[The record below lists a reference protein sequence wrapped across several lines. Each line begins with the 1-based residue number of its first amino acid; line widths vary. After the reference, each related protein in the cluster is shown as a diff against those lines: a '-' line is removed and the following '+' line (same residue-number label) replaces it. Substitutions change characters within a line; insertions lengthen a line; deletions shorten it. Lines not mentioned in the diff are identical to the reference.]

1 MIIDG
6 KGLVDKIRPQV
17 NEVDCAT
24 INQCIQRNEPV
35 LFIDIREPKET
46 ASGYAVDSLLVPR
59 GVLEMQLASLPLYK
73 SLVSGLPSEEQL
85 PIYLICRSGARSVLA
100 AASLQQMGYKNVH
113 SVAGGFM
120 AWQSQGF
127 AVKSE

>member
-17 NEVDCAT
+17 KEVDCAT
-24 INQCIQRNEPV
+24 INQCIQTNEPV

-59 GVLEMQLASLPLYK
+59 GVLEMQLANLSLYK

-100 AASLQQMGYKNVH
+100 AASLQQMGYKNVY

>member
-6 KGLVDKIRPQV
+6 KGLVDKLRPQV

-24 INQCIQRNEPV
+24 INQCLEEKKAL
-35 LFIDIREPKET
+35 LFIDIRETKET
-46 ASGYAVDSLLVPR
+46 ALGYPVESQLVPR
-59 GVLEMQLASLPLYK
+59 GVLEMQLTSLPQYQ
-73 SLVSGLPSEEQL
+73 SLVSQLPAAEQL

-100 AASLQQMGYKNVH
+100 AASLQQMGFQKVY

-127 AVKSE
+127 AVQSE

>member
-73 SLVSGLPSEEQL
+73 SLVSGVPSEEQL

>member
-6 KGLVDKIRPQV
+6 KELVDKLRSQV

-24 INQCIQRNEPV
+24 VNQCLQEKKAV
-35 LFIDIREPKET
+35 LFIDIREAKET
-46 ASGYAVDSLLVPR
+46 GLGYPLESQLVPR
-59 GVLEMQLASLPLYK
+59 GVLEMQLTNLPAYK
-73 SLVSGLPSEEQL
+73 SLVSQLPAAEQL

-100 AASLQQMGYKNVH
+100 AASLQQMGYQKVY
-113 SVAGGFM
+113 SVVGGFM

-127 AVKSE
+127 AVQSE